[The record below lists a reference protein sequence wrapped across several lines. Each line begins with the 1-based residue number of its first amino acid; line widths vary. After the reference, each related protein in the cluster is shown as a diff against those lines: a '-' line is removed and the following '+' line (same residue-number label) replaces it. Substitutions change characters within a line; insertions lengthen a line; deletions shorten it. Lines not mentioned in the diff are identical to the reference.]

1 MSNRAHFNSYMKE
14 RRARL
19 RREGICVDCG
29 KNEVKPDPITNKK
42 HVVCDDCR
50 KARRDRLAAN
60 KRQYT
65 LALTAATEA
74 TI

>member
-1 MSNRAHFNSYMKE
+1 MTARANFSTYQKE

-29 KNEVKPDPITNKK
+29 KNEIKADPITKK
-42 HVVCDDCR
+42 THVVCDDCR

-60 KRQYT
+60 KRQYS
-65 LALTAATEA
+65 LVLTAATEA
-74 TI
+74 TL